1 MTSDFDSWSEI
12 YDIIHADL
20 TDDIKFYVEEAVF
33 SNGRTL
39 EIGCGTGRVAIPM
52 AQAGANVTA
61 IDISET
67 MLKTLSRKISPENI
81 ALKPIRMDM
90 RTLSLPDIFDLIIIP
105 FHGFQS
111 LLQHE
116 DQVECLESLRR
127 HLTRNGTLIINLFV
141 PDRNMLEQEQN
152 KIYFIKNVPLTDDD
166 RSITLWHSSHFD
178 IPNQII
184 TTRLFIDFN
193 ESGRIVESQVRDFS
207 LRYIHRYEAEY
218 LFKSSGFELK
228 NLFGDFERNNFG
240 PNSEEMIWEL
250 SPK

>member
-1 MTSDFDSWSEI
+1 MTNDFDSWSEI
-12 YDIIHADL
+12 YDIIYADF

-33 SNGRTL
+33 SNRKVL

-61 IDISET
+61 VDISET
-67 MLKTLSRKISPENI
+67 MLKTLSRKISPKDISLN
-81 ALKPIRMDM
+81 PIRMDM
-90 RTLSLPDIFDLIIIP
+90 RALALPDRFGLIIVP

-111 LLQHE
+111 LLHLE
-116 DQVECLESLRR
+116 DQVECLESLRN
-127 HLTRNGTLIINLFV
+127 HLAHNGTLIINLFV
-141 PDRNMLEQEQN
+141 PDRNMLEQEQD
-152 KIYFIKNVPLTDDD
+152 KIYFIKDVPLNDDN
-166 RSITLWHSSHFD
+166 RSITLWHNSHFD
-178 IPNQII
+178 VPNQII
-184 TTRLFIDFN
+184 TTKLFIDMN

-218 LFKSSGFELK
+218 LFKNSGFELK

>member
-1 MTSDFDSWSEI
+1 MSTHHIWIVCHHTFSTYPDF
-12 YDIIHADL
+12 
-20 TDDIKFYVEEAVF
+20 
-33 SNGRTL
+33 
-39 EIGCGTGRVAIPM
+39 
-52 AQAGANVTA
+52 
-61 IDISET
+61 
-67 MLKTLSRKISPENI
+67 LKTVKNSWRYLDFS
-81 ALKPIRMDM
+81 AA
-90 RTLSLPDIFDLIIIP
+90 TLPKYQS